1 VGSLKINYLKTFFM
15 KKIFFLIAMCS
26 QFIYASAYR
35 IEYGNNVTITIPVY
49 EDVYVAGGT
58 VTISV
63 PIHGDLII
71 AGGTIIIND
80 SVTNDILL
88 TGGNVTFN
96 GFVGDDIRCAGGNIR
111 ISKNVVGDV
120 VVAGGTVI
128 VDKGVTIG
136 GLITAGGNITL
147 DGNVN
152 GELRGA
158 FGELIL
164 NGAVLKNMDC
174 RGGEITVNGS
184 IGGTSVIAAN
194 EINIGNNAAFNNDVR
209 YWNKKGS
216 LDFKQSLK
224 NGKATYDASMRMQR
238 GEWFYLGAATIVGLL
253 WYLGMALLMIM
264 IVQYL
269 FCNTMKDAAIIVY
282 NQSLKSLGFGF
293 LFFIVV
299 PVTAVIAFVTVIGVP
314 VGLILMFGYIAL
326 ILLASI
332 ITSLIIAHWFNNRN
346 NYNWKYWKLVVV
358 AFGIF
363 VLLKLISTTPFV
375 GWLIISLTT
384 CMAFGGILLNINW
397 KRKKSEIPIT
407 TK

>member
-1 VGSLKINYLKTFFM
+1 M

-26 QFIYASAYR
+26 NFIFANAYR
-35 IEYGNNVTITIPVY
+35 IEYGNNVTIDKPVY
-49 EDVYVAGGT
+49 EDIYIAGGT
-58 VTISV
+58 VIINA
-63 PIHGDLII
+63 PIYGDLII
-71 AGGTIIIND
+71 ASGTIIIND
-80 SVTNDILL
+80 SVANDILL
-88 TGGNVTFN
+88 AGGNVTFN

-111 ISKNVVGDV
+111 ISKNVTSDV

-128 VDKGVTIG
+128 IDKGVIVG
-136 GLITAGGNITL
+136 GLITTGGNITL

-158 FGELIL
+158 VGKLIL
-164 NGAVLKNMDC
+164 NGNIEKNMDC
-174 RGGEITVNGS
+174 KGVEITMNGS
-184 IGGTSVIAAN
+184 VGGTSVIAAS
-194 EINIGNNAAFNNDVR
+194 EIIIGNNAAFNNNVR

-216 LDFKQSLK
+216 LDFKQSIK
-224 NGKATYDASMRMQR
+224 NGKATYDTSLRMKTGR
-238 GEWFYLGAATIVGLL
+238 WFYLGAATVVGLL

-264 IVQYL
+264 IVHYL
-269 FCNTMKDAAIIVY
+269 FCNTLKSAANTIF
-282 NQSLKSLGFGF
+282 NQSIKALGFGF

-299 PVTAVIAFVTVIGVP
+299 PIAALIAFVTVIGVP
-314 VGLILMFGYIAL
+314 VGLLLIVGYISL

-346 NYNWKYWKLVVV
+346 NYNWKYWKIVFV

-363 VLLKLISTTPFV
+363 ILLKLISLTPFV
-375 GWLIISLTT
+375 GWLVVMLTT

-397 KRKKSEIPIT
+397 KRKKSEINIS